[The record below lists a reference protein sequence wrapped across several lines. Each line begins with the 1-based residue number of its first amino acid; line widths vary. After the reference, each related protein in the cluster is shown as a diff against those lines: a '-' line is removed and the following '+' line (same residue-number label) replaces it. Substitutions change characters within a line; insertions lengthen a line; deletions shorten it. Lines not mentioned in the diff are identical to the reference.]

1 MVLNL
6 KYFRPTGLTEVEA
19 IDEAIKESLQQHKD
33 DYQQSGPV
41 LCEEI
46 SEEELIED
54 IKNHVS
60 QHVNGQPRN
69 TVVSRLSVWETA
81 APHFKKRKFADA
93 KGLLEVTLTALRRK
107 RRMPLI
113 WEDQE
118 ESFCLCFLGLF
129 ARVARLSQAQTV
141 LSFSVYP
148 GNIHTHKNFKG
159 ERWGGG
165 GSVSK
170 AKYFR
175 GKLKAKLKLSKN
187 KNWYGYFLEQ
197 TKQ

>member
-33 DYQQSGPV
+33 DYQQPGPV
-41 LCEEI
+41 LCEDI

-60 QHVNGQPRN
+60 QHVDGQPRN

-93 KGLLEVTLTALRRK
+93 KDLLEVTLTSFEAEEEDAIDLGGPRRK
-107 RRMPLI
+107 FLPL
-113 WEDQE
+113 
-118 ESFCLCFLGLF
+118 LLG
-129 ARVARLSQAQTV
+129 A
-141 LSFSVYP
+141 
-148 GNIHTHKNFKG
+148 ICKG
-159 ERWGGG
+159 
-165 GSVSK
+165 SK
-170 AKYFR
+170 TLTGADCPQF
-175 GKLKAKLKLSKN
+175 
-187 KNWYGYFLEQ
+187 
-197 TKQ
+197 